1 VVRFLVLIAAAV
13 VLIPATAF
21 AVGNGKVFFED
32 TVPSG
37 KSSSVTI
44 VTHRKPAFRVL
55 LRVPTQGRAKLFL
68 LGKTAPQGGPLI
80 DTKTYACEG
89 AAGSFYCKGSYEQL
103 PKGKYTWRVNWVG
116 VAKMPAHFELT
127 VRW

>member
-1 VVRFLVLIAAAV
+1 VLRFLLLVAAAV
-13 VLIPATAF
+13 VLTPATAF
-21 AVGNGKVFFED
+21 AVGKGKVFFED

-89 AAGSFYCKGSYEQL
+89 AAGSFYCRGPTSRCR
-103 PKGKYTWRVNWVG
+103 GGGTRG
-116 VAKMPAHFELT
+116 A
-127 VRW
+127 